1 MNSPDMRPAPFSSK
15 FGAFLDLATIL
26 LYWVVV
32 SLLAIAFLSDPP
44 FLTLGLAL
52 LGGLFIGIEVHRTY
66 ERRAAVPRPV
76 NHSSLHWPI
85 LSRWA
90 KVSDGSTELAEV
102 RAPPLSVG
110 DLGDQEQLAMTR
122 AEQLPSFLHWLI
134 IGLIGLNYG
143 WFVFADRPPMIGLLL
158 LGAVLILR
166 IVHTRALF
174 TWTPQDLPIILLILL
189 TLFSGLVLTVDPSLS
204 LPKVYGVVLSVLV
217 YYEIVYGVRFKG
229 NLSRWLIALSALGIG
244 IAVLGLLG
252 ADWFSAK
259 LLNLSRVYAFIP
271 RKIADV
277 PRSIHGGFHP
287 NGVAGTLIFVIP
299 VYAVQLITAL
309 QASNTRRSRHAAL
322 ITSLTFLALVS
333 TVITLALTQS
343 RGALLG
349 LAIASVA
356 LFFAWKRR
364 WVLSLAS
371 LVGLLLLAG
380 VLLVH
385 FPTLLG
391 AVDVAQSQR
400 TVLSSYEFRLTV
412 WRAALQ
418 VLQAF
423 PLTGVGIGT
432 FDTIVRLL
440 FPHLYPF
447 SPYNPSATITHAHNE
462 LLQVAIDLG
471 IPGFVAY
478 IALLAAFARTAWR
491 AYTWVPDE
499 RIKRLILGLG
509 AGMLAHQ
516 IFGLTDAFLLGTK
529 PGIVMWLIMGLI
541 TGLYLNLAPDH
552 LVTQGHK

>member
-1 MNSPDMRPAPFSSK
+1 MSSQRSSVDIRIRARTRLSK
-15 FGAFLDLATIL
+15 LGAFLDLATSL
-26 LYWVVV
+26 LYWVVI
-32 SLLAIAFLSDPP
+32 SLLAIAFLKDPP
-44 FLTLGLAL
+44 FLTLGLAIL
-52 LGGLFIGIEVHRTY
+52 SGLFIGIEVHRAY

-76 NHSSLHWPI
+76 NH
-85 LSRWA
+85 
-90 KVSDGSTELAEV
+90 
-102 RAPPLSVG
+102 
-110 DLGDQEQLAMTR
+110 
-122 AEQLPSFLHWLI
+122 PSFLHWPI

-204 LPKVYGVVLSVLV
+204 LPKVHGVLLSVLI
-217 YYEIVYGVRFKG
+217 YYEITYGVRLKR
-229 NLSRWLIALSALGIG
+229 NLNRWLIALSALGIG

-259 LLNLSRVYAFIP
+259 LLNLSKVYAFIP
-271 RKIADV
+271 RKIANV
-277 PRSIHGGFHP
+277 PRSIRGGFHP
-287 NGVAGTLIFVIP
+287 NGIAGTLIFVIP
-299 VYAVQLITAL
+299 VYATQLVSAL

-322 ITSLTFLALVS
+322 ITGLTFLALIS
-333 TVITLALTQS
+333 TVITLLLTQS
-343 RGALLG
+343 RGAFLG

-356 LFFAWKRR
+356 LFFAWRQR

-380 VLLVH
+380 VLLVR

-391 AVDVAQSQR
+391 AIEVAQSEQK
-400 TVLSSYEFRLTV
+400 VLSSYEFRLTV

-440 FPHLYPF
+440 FPHLYPL
-447 SPYNPSATITHAHNE
+447 SPYDPSVTITHAHNE

-478 IALLAAFARTAWR
+478 VALLAAFARTAWR
-491 AYTWVPDE
+491 TYTWAPDE
-499 RIKRLILGLG
+499 RVKRLILGLS

-541 TGLYLNLAPDH
+541 TGLYLNLAPNH